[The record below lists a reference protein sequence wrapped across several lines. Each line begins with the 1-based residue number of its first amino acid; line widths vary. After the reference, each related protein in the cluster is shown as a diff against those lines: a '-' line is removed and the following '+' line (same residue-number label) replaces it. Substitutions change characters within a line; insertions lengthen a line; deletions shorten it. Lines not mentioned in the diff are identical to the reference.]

1 MPQKVNI
8 APVAN
13 TKKHGSGVC
22 NMMIPIDLEKE
33 FGHRWRIEL
42 DEAAAGR
49 RGDPWMFL
57 IPCRHGHLYAAGPDL
72 IGAATNRAGAIVR
85 KLREIPGVT
94 VVADGTD
101 GCNAVF
107 SREALRHVARVMKP
121 RSLRKLSKS
130 HAAALALGRLVKK
143 SHCQSEIVIAV
154 DPIGG
159 NLATDTHAAE
169 RLSTGSS
176 FSSNRRNVI

>member
-1 MPQKVNI
+1 MK
-8 APVAN
+8 
-13 TKKHGSGVC
+13 
-22 NMMIPIDLEKE
+22 IPIDLEKE
-33 FGHRWRIEL
+33 FGRRWRIES
-42 DEAAAGR
+42 DEAAVGR

-72 IGAATNRAGAIVR
+72 IGAATDRAGAIVR

-101 GCNAVF
+101 GANVVF
-107 SREALRHVARVMKP
+107 SRAALQYIARVMKP
-121 RSLRKLSKS
+121 RSLRKLSEA
-130 HAAALALGRLVKK
+130 HVAVLALGRLVKK
-143 SHCQSEIVIAV
+143 SHCQSEIEAAV